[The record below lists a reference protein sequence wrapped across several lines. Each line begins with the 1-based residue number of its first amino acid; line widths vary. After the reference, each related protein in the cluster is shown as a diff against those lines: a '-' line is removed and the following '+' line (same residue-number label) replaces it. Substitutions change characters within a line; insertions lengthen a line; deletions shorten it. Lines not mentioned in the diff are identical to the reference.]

1 MEKKEK
7 KSLIFNIFLV
17 IILIALIVVG
27 VAKWLQM
34 KQNNV
39 KAEEEVV
46 LKEVGYN
53 STVEHYGYKDAKGI
67 TNAFISSF
75 EELSGEKLASMM
87 NLGGTY
93 IYSYIQDE
101 LTKEGVS
108 KEDLK
113 QETINR
119 FDDKYVEVMKSPK
132 DFSDFILM
140 QYVMAEREE
149 QIINGMPATVPNF
162 TVIGEPKIEDMTK
175 YLSKIDLTI
184 EVTSALEEIN
194 EIDSVELLLLHR
206 EDTYYLMSYDLIS
219 SIPKTTNEDVQ

>member
-7 KSLIFNIFLV
+7 KILIFNIFLV
-17 IILIALIVVG
+17 VILIALIVIGIIRWIQVRPS
-27 VAKWLQM
+27 
-34 KQNNV
+34 NV
-39 KAEEEVV
+39 ETEEEVV
-46 LKEVGYN
+46 LKSVGYN
-53 STVEHYGYKDAKGI
+53 STIEHFGFKDANGI

-75 EELSGEKLASMM
+75 EELNGEKLAGMM

-93 IYSYIQDE
+93 IFSYVQDE
-101 LTKEGVS
+101 LTKEGVA

-113 QETINR
+113 KEAIKR
-119 FDDKYVEVMKSPK
+119 FDDKYVEVMKNPK

-162 TVIGEPKIEDMTK
+162 EVIGDPKIEDLTK

-184 EVTSALEEIN
+184 NVTSVPEGIN
-194 EIDSVELLLLHR
+194 ELDIVELLLLHR
-206 EDTYYLMSYDLIS
+206 DDTYYLMNYDLIS
-219 SIPKTTNEDVQ
+219 SVPENEKNEE